1 VTGLAYQDKLR
12 REQSGERER
21 GILRLRLLNEV
32 AVCALAQGCAFWS
45 WNPGKPG
52 TCFPKAATA
61 ANKSSPMKGYSWG
74 VSPDYH
80 PPPPPPPFT
89 CNEAAGVKICN
100 HSVYYTSCGMGQC
113 DQNGCTTRVSDEDIA
128 ASVEVAK
135 SSDVVIV
142 NVAVTSTEGFDRL

>member
-1 VTGLAYQDKLR
+1 MG
-12 REQSGERER
+12 RER
-21 GILRLRLLNEV
+21 NV
-32 AVCALAQGCAFWS
+32 AFAERSGLCALAQGCAFWS

-52 TCFPKAATA
+52 TCFPKAASA
-61 ANKSSPMKGYSWG
+61 ANKSSPLKGYCWG
-74 VSPDYH
+74 ASPDYH

-89 CNEAAGVKICN
+89 CNEAAGVKVCN
-100 HSVYYTSCGMGQC
+100 HSVYYYPTCGEC
-113 DQNGCTTRVSDEDIA
+113 DQNGCTARVSDEDIA